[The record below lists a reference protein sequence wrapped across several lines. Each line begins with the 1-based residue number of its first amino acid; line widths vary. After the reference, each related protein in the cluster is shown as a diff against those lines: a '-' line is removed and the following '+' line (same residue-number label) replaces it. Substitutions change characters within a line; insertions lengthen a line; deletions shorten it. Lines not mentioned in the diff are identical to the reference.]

1 MFEFYFLVDSLI
13 MVSFTLFLN
22 NKIFIQI
29 IFFLET

>member
-29 IFFLET
+29 IFF